1 MASRK
6 PWIAA
11 VVLLVA
17 VCSALG
23 FYAGR
28 LSWKNAFL
36 QAENVRLQ
44 TKLADLKAQAD
55 EHVAAVR
62 EAETRREL
70 VDWQREAMLSRL
82 RQETDTKDVW
92 FIRASGDPE
101 AAAYQKA
108 LQSVFE
114 EAGWRVRSSR
124 SAGFPL
130 RAGIFFLMAD
140 ESPPTYVETVLA
152 AFDDA
157 GISITSGRGYRA
169 FYEEKKREN
178 PNWRG
183 FDLAP
188 DQDYVIAIGPKPTE

>member
-6 PWIAA
+6 PWIAT
-11 VVLLVA
+11 VVLLLA
-17 VCSALG
+17 VCVALG
-23 FYAGR
+23 VYAGR

-36 QAENVRLQ
+36 QAENARLQ
-44 TKLADLKAQAD
+44 TKLADLQAQAGAIQ
-55 EHVAAVR
+55 EEPA
-62 EAETRREL
+62 RREL
-70 VDWQREAMLSRL
+70 AEWQREAMLSRL
-82 RQETDTKDVW
+82 RQETGTKDVW

-101 AAAYQKA
+101 AAAYQRA

-114 EAGWRVRSSR
+114 EAGWHVRSSR

-157 GISITSGRGYRA
+157 GISVTSGRGYRA

-188 DQDYVIAIGPKPTE
+188 DQDYVIAIGPQPAE